1 MTRED
6 VLKLFPT
13 ATEEAISSMLN
24 MHHSEL
30 EAEKA
35 KVKPNNEDKEKIK
48 SLTEQLEALQNKD
61 LSDAEKLQ
69 KQIDDLT
76 KANQTANQTIKDME
90 TKNNLLSKG
99 ITAEDADK
107 FIAGMKADNF
117 DAGIIETMI
126 NNAVA
131 AKEKKDLQNTPN
143 HGSSGSNSDND
154 SKKTESLAKEI
165 ASSISGETKTSSD
178 IVNAYA

>member
-13 ATEEAISSMLN
+13 ATEEAISSILN
-24 MHHSEL
+24 MHHTEL
-30 EAEKA
+30 NAEKE
-35 KVKPNNEDKEKIK
+35 KVKPNTEDKEKIK

-117 DAGIIETMI
+117 DAGILETMI

-143 HGSSGSNSDND
+143 HGGSGGSADD
-154 SKKTESLAKEI
+154 KKTDAEKLVSSL
-165 ASSISGETKTSSD
+165 GLGSSD
-178 IVNAYA
+178 TKQSDVISNYM

>member
-24 MHHSEL
+24 MHHTEL
-30 EAEKA
+30 NAEKE
-35 KVKPNNEDKEKIK
+35 KVKPNTEDKEKIK

-117 DAGIIETMI
+117 DAGILETMI

-143 HGSSGSNSDND
+143 HGGAGGNPDD
-154 SKKTESLAKEI
+154 KKTDAEKLVSSLGLG
-165 ASSISGETKTSSD
+165 SSETKQSD
-178 IVNAYA
+178 VLSNYM

>member
-13 ATEEAISSMLN
+13 ASEEAISAILN
-24 MHHSEL
+24 MHHAEL
-30 EAEKA
+30 NAEKE
-35 KVKPNNEDKEKIK
+35 KVKPNTEDKEKIK

-69 KQIDDLT
+69 KQIDELT

-143 HGSSGSNSDND
+143 HGASGNPDNE

-165 ASSISGETKTSSD
+165 AGSISGETKTSSD